1 MLKKIFSLLII
12 LSFVQLNFAQ
22 NKIDYE
28 NPQEYEIAEIKIKGI
43 RYLDKSTL
51 IQISGL
57 SVGQK
62 ILIPGDEI
70 TEAVKKFWK
79 QKMFSDIDISATKIE
94 DNKVW
99 LEIYL
104 QERPRISEVNFVG
117 VKKSAQEELV
127 ERLNLTRGRQITN
140 DIIITSQNIIKQYY
154 ADKGFSRTKVKINQ
168 KPDTSFQNATILN
181 VYVNKKTKTKI
192 DEILIENSTV
202 FSDRKFKWKLFK
214 EIKERRWYGLFK
226 PSKYI
231 EKNFI
236 TDKENIIAEYNKE
249 GYRDA
254 TIKIDSVYDVEK
266 DRVSIYIKMNEGKQY
281 FFRDISWVGNTKYPT
296 SILNTRLRI
305 KKGDVYNKEKLQLRL
320 SGDEDAVGNLYMD
333 NGYLFFNVM
342 PIETKIEGD
351 SVDIQIVMFEGNKAR
366 INRIIITGNDRT
378 NERVIRR
385 ELRTLP
391 GELFSRSD
399 IIRSAREIATLGH
412 FDPEKIVPNPIPNQA
427 DGTVDIEYIL
437 EERGSDRV
445 EISGGWGQGML
456 VGSLGLAFNNFS
468 IQNIFDKDSWR
479 PLPTGDGQNLSL
491 RVQTNG
497 SRYQYY
503 SLSFTEPW
511 LGGKKPNSL
520 SVSLFYNLQ
529 SNYYSSDSELRSD
542 AKIAGANIG
551 LGRRLKWPDDFF
563 TIYNGIGYQQ
573 YNLNSWNMFK
583 KINDGI
589 YNNVT
594 FKTIFGRNSVDNPL
608 YSRSGSNFSLG
619 LELTPPYTLFNKK
632 ELASADAQEKYEWI
646 EYHKWTFKSSQ
657 FTRIFGDLVL
667 NTRTEF
673 GFLGFYNKD
682 IGYSPLGGFSL
693 GGDGMGY
700 YSYGTD
706 IIGLRGYPNG
716 SLTPDE
722 GGNLYTKYTLEMRY
736 PVILSQSATIYGLVF
751 AEAGN
756 SWEEFR
762 KFNPFNVYRSAGVGV
777 RIFLPMLGLIGLD
790 WGYGFDK
797 LSGTNEPHGSEIHFI
812 MGQSF

>member
-305 KKGDVYNKEKLQLRL
+305 KKGDVYNKEKLQLR
-320 SGDEDAVGNLYMD
+320 
-333 NGYLFFNVM
+333 
-342 PIETKIEGD
+342 
-351 SVDIQIVMFEGNKAR
+351 NK
-366 INRIIITGNDRT
+366 N
-378 NERVIRR
+378 
-385 ELRTLP
+385 
-391 GELFSRSD
+391 
-399 IIRSAREIATLGH
+399 
-412 FDPEKIVPNPIPNQA
+412 
-427 DGTVDIEYIL
+427 
-437 EERGSDRV
+437 
-445 EISGGWGQGML
+445 
-456 VGSLGLAFNNFS
+456 
-468 IQNIFDKDSWR
+468 
-479 PLPTGDGQNLSL
+479 
-491 RVQTNG
+491 
-497 SRYQYY
+497 
-503 SLSFTEPW
+503 
-511 LGGKKPNSL
+511 
-520 SVSLFYNLQ
+520 
-529 SNYYSSDSELRSD
+529 
-542 AKIAGANIG
+542 
-551 LGRRLKWPDDFF
+551 
-563 TIYNGIGYQQ
+563 
-573 YNLNSWNMFK
+573 
-583 KINDGI
+583 
-589 YNNVT
+589 
-594 FKTIFGRNSVDNPL
+594 
-608 YSRSGSNFSLG
+608 
-619 LELTPPYTLFNKK
+619 
-632 ELASADAQEKYEWI
+632 
-646 EYHKWTFKSSQ
+646 
-657 FTRIFGDLVL
+657 
-667 NTRTEF
+667 
-673 GFLGFYNKD
+673 
-682 IGYSPLGGFSL
+682 
-693 GGDGMGY
+693 
-700 YSYGTD
+700 
-706 IIGLRGYPNG
+706 
-716 SLTPDE
+716 
-722 GGNLYTKYTLEMRY
+722 
-736 PVILSQSATIYGLVF
+736 
-751 AEAGN
+751 
-756 SWEEFR
+756 
-762 KFNPFNVYRSAGVGV
+762 
-777 RIFLPMLGLIGLD
+777 
-790 WGYGFDK
+790 
-797 LSGTNEPHGSEIHFI
+797 
-812 MGQSF
+812 